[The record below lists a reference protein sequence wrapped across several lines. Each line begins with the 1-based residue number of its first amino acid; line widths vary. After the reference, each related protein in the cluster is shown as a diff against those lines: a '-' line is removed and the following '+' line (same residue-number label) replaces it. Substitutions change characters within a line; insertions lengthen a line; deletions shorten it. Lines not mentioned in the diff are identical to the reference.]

1 MMIQLKLGRDDPF
14 VSIVGL
20 MRVGQPILV
29 QMDRNFDNHGEVY
42 LTYGDPRDLAALQ
55 VRLQSIV
62 NFIADELHDAGITD
76 LTDYQREGKEPSR
89 RNR

>member
-1 MMIQLKLGRDDPF
+1 MRQLKLGRDEPF

-20 MRVGQPILV
+20 MRIGQPILV
-29 QMDRNFDNHGEVY
+29 QMDRNFDDHGDIYVS
-42 LTYGDPRDLAALQ
+42 YGDARDLAALQ

-62 NFIADELHDAGITD
+62 DFIADELHAAGITD
-76 LTDYQREGKEPSR
+76 LSDYKQERKEPPR